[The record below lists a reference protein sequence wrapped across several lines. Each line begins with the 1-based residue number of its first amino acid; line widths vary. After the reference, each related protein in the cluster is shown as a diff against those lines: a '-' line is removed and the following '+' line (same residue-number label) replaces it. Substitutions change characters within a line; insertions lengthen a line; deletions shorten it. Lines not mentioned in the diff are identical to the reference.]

1 MLETFDPIQC
11 AHCKSFKNK
20 FFCHRL
26 RSEKIWTLQEII
38 FTEEIGSCAHGAV
51 YCYLKAKF
59 CSKWKMK
66 NWFWQRS
73 DLFWFFDQFTDC
85 QFCTAFLSHCI
96 AVHCAVY
103 NTGKEVPRWFL
114 SSVKNSN
121 YDLLRLNREQIAK
134 QMFLLL
140 AVQYIAWPT

>member
-96 AVHCAVY
+96 AVHCTVY
-103 NTGKEVPRWFL
+103 NTARKGSALLIFKQRKKTVIMTC
-114 SSVKNSN
+114 SGIGNKSV
-121 YDLLRLNREQIAK
+121 NRY
-134 QMFLLL
+134 FSF
-140 AVQYIAWPT
+140 